1 MHDQVACSLFPV
13 LLQPCSCRL
22 LLPCSPERGCSC
34 LACSTPR
41 SSRLARRGEGSPGH
55 LRQDSSWSVCA
66 GTPTPA
72 GVRPVW
78 PGALIYDFLV
88 SPQAPGATK
97 AGHPAAGEGF
107 GTLVPRKCVEQA
119 NNVCKSRLLLQ
130 VAAISWPL
138 RGLVCR
144 CFSQCLTCWHLAL
157 LHSSWGLGCLGGWS
171 FRGLRME

>member
-1 MHDQVACSLFPV
+1 M
-13 LLQPCSCRL
+13 LLVPSSPATL
-22 LLPCSPERGCSC
+22 LLPPAPALQPRARVFLPGLQHSPFLKAGPQRGGLPWPPSAGFLLER
-34 LACSTPR
+34 L
-41 SSRLARRGEGSPGH
+41 RRH
-55 LRQDSSWSVCA
+55 
-66 GTPTPA
+66 PTPA

-97 AGHPAAGEGF
+97 AGNPAAGEGF

>member
-97 AGHPAAGEGF
+97 AGNPAAGEGF

-119 NNVCKSRLLLQ
+119 NMYVNLGFYSRWPPSPGHYGGSC
-130 VAAISWPL
+130 VAVSAS
-138 RGLVCR
+138 
-144 CFSQCLTCWHLAL
+144 A
-157 LHSSWGLGCLGGWS
+157 
-171 FRGLRME
+171 